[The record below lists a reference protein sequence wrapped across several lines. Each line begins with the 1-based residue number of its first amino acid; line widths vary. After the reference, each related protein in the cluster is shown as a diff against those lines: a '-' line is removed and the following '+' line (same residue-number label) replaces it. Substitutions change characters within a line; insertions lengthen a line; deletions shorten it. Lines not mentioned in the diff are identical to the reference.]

1 MSHKLVCVTAKPI
14 VLRIL
19 RPKSKM
25 VYGNEAQ
32 AFFYSLVSQD
42 TREVKYSTAR
52 QQYLVDQGYA
62 FHVNSPG
69 PGGICAQAQAW
80 SGERERYGKRGL
92 IFSSKEKQQVRHL

>member
-1 MSHKLVCVTAKPI
+1 MSHKLVRVTATPI

-42 TREVKYSTAR
+42 TREVKYRLR
-52 QQYLVDQGYA
+52 QRNIEIA
-62 FHVNSPG
+62 F
-69 PGGICAQAQAW
+69 
-80 SGERERYGKRGL
+80 
-92 IFSSKEKQQVRHL
+92 SKNIEMTGFYHTILKFPDT